1 MTVVCSKC
9 NSRFQLKADSVP
21 EAGRR
26 VRCSNCDHR
35 FVVKPPPRAGKAQAP
50 IRSLLEDDADLLDIV
65 QDFANQIPDRIRNL
79 KELYSQ
85 DDRDELQR
93 VAHQLKGG
101 AGGVGFP
108 QISDVAAALEQAIK
122 SKAKPEQIQER
133 VIALTQILAAVR
145 VPGSQLESGLDVGDA
160 PESPPDS
167 DRDLAKLK
175 KPALKPGPKTASP
188 LRPAGSSEPVVDK
201 VQQAVERME
210 QQTKL
215 IAETVQKVDQLSEE
229 LASAR
234 DEQRKAQAEIRGALR
249 ALLKQLSGN

>member
-35 FVVKPPPRAGKAQAP
+35 FVVKPPPRDGKAQAP

-122 SKAKPEQIQER
+122 GKAKPEQIQER
-133 VIALTQILAAVR
+133 VIALCGEADATRPGRLVAAWTR
-145 VPGSQLESGLDVGDA
+145 
-160 PESPPDS
+160 
-167 DRDLAKLK
+167 
-175 KPALKPGPKTASP
+175 
-188 LRPAGSSEPVVDK
+188 RP
-201 VQQAVERME
+201 VERRCYRTGRMRSRP
-210 QQTKL
+210 
-215 IAETVQKVDQLSEE
+215 VYC
-229 LASAR
+229 
-234 DEQRKAQAEIRGALR
+234 
-249 ALLKQLSGN
+249 